1 MAVLLRFL
9 AIGSKIM
16 TQMQMRR
23 LLIDG
28 DPRVSFIAVSLN
40 PILVTFG

>member
-16 TQMQMRR
+16 TQMQMRL

-28 DPRVSFIAVSLN
+28 DTHVSSIVVSLN
-40 PILVTFG
+40 PVLVTFG